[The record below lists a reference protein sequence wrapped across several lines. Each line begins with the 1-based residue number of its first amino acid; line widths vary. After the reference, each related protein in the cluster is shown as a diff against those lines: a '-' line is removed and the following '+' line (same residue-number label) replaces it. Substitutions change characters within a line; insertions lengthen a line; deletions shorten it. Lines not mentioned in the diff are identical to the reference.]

1 MSAETDR
8 ARCEIERALIEKT
21 STAFRREVQAG
32 GRHESEGIPRRVPCV
47 IRYRQHMVSRRAK
60 GWLLLVGVTVLGAV
74 VGVLAGF
81 LLGDRIAGAVTGV
94 VLAVLGVYG
103 ARGRALVDRGAE
115 VRTALPDQVLGGR
128 PHRVRELTD
137 PVLLGAHPAA
147 RHESSQ
153 VPAYVVRDVDDRV
166 DEALRAG
173 GFVLLSGE
181 STAGKTRVAYE
192 AVRRVLPDRH
202 LVAPASRDAVRTV
215 VETVVDLR
223 RCIVWLDDVERF
235 FGAHGL
241 TVPLLDRMLAADA
254 VVLGTI
260 RVGELDRFGAR
271 YEADSDDR
279 DGWRAAREVLRR
291 AVEIPLPRRWSAPE
305 LDRASRSP
313 DRRVR
318 SALRMT
324 DTFGLA
330 ELLADGPELARDW
343 QNAWRPGGHPRG
355 ASLVAAAVD
364 CRRAGLS
371 EPVPVDLLAELAEH
385 YLDAHGGAP
394 LRPEPMD
401 DAVRWTTKPARG
413 ASSLLI
419 PTRDDRVLA
428 FDYLIDLAT
437 DPVPVPVWLG
447 VVAWCTPEQALGVGI
462 TARPLAR
469 FEATEAAFEKAAA
482 AGVPGAAAELAEGI
496 GSGGDPERA
505 IAFLTETLAD
515 LPVGDPETVR
525 LRSMLARFTQEVDE
539 KAAGQMFADLLE
551 DCHAQLGPDHPDT
564 LETRLQAAI
573 QLGKSRSRGKAT
585 RWLTELVDDY
595 TRVHGPDHHLTLG
608 VKHQLAIWT
617 GRHGD
622 REHALVLFR
631 DLLTERV
638 RIQGPDHPNVLSTRF
653 QIAVWTRN
661 SGAPERAVEM
671 FTELLPDSIRILGE
685 HHPHTV
691 STRYRLGLGARDAGR
706 RDLAAEQ
713 LEIVRAEWTKRFG
726 PESDRAKRV
735 RELIAGLPTNS

>member
-1 MSAETDR
+1 
-8 ARCEIERALIEKT
+8 
-21 STAFRREVQAG
+21 
-32 GRHESEGIPRRVPCV
+32 
-47 IRYRQHMVSRRAK
+47 MVSRRVR
-60 GWLLLVGVTVLGAV
+60 GWLLLVGVAVLGAV
-74 VGVLAGF
+74 VGVLAGV

-94 VLAVLGVYG
+94 VLAVLGVFG
-103 ARGRALVDRGAE
+103 ARGRALVDHGAE

-128 PHRVRELTD
+128 PHKVRELPD
-137 PVLLGAHPAA
+137 PVLLGVHPAA
-147 RHESSQ
+147 RDERGQ
-153 VPAYVVRDVDDRV
+153 VPAYVTRDVDDRV
-166 DEALRAG
+166 DDAVRAG
-173 GFVLLSGE
+173 GFVLLTGE

-192 AVRRVLPDRH
+192 SVRRVLPDH
-202 LVAPASRDAVRTV
+202 HFVAPASRDAVRTV
-215 VETVVDLR
+215 VETVVDTR
-223 RCIVWLDDVERF
+223 RCVVWLDDVERF

-241 TVPLLDRMLAADA
+241 TVPSLDRMLAADA

-271 YEADSDDR
+271 HEAESDDR

-305 LDRASRSP
+305 LDRASRSA

-371 EPVPVDLLAELAEH
+371 DPVPVELLAELAEH
-385 YLDAHGGAP
+385 YLDPRGGAA
-394 LRPEPMD
+394 LRPEPVD
-401 DAVRWTTKPARG
+401 DAVRWATKPARG

-419 PTRDDRVLA
+419 PASEERVLA

-447 VVAWCTPEQALGVGI
+447 IVGWCTPEQALGVGL
-462 TARPLAR
+462 TARRVSR
-469 FEATEAAFEKAAA
+469 FEAAEAAFEKAAA
-482 AGVPGAAAELAEGI
+482 EDLPGAKAAQAELI
-496 GSGGDPERA
+496 GSGGEPERA
-505 IAFLTETLAD
+505 IAYLTEALAGASVD
-515 LPVGDPETVR
+515 DAETVR
-525 LRSMLARFTQEVDE
+525 LRGMLARFTQEIDE
-539 KAAGQMFADLLE
+539 QAATRMFAELLE
-551 DCHAQLGPDHPDT
+551 HCHARLGPDHPDT
-564 LETRLQAAI
+564 LEARLQAAI
-573 QLGKSRSRGKAT
+573 QLGESRSRGKAT
-585 RWLTELVDDY
+585 QRLTELVDDY
-595 TRVHGPDHHLTLG
+595 TRVYGPDDHETLR
-608 VKHQLAIWT
+608 VRHQLAIWT
-617 GRHGD
+617 GRHGE
-622 REHALVLFR
+622 RERALELFT
-631 DLLTERV
+631 DLLAERV
-638 RIQGPDHPNVLSTRF
+638 RVQGEDHPNVLSTRF

-661 SGAPERAVEM
+661 AGDPRRAVEL

-706 RDLAAEQ
+706 LDLAAEQ
-713 LEIVRAEWTKRFG
+713 LGIVRTEWTNRFG
-726 PESDRAKRV
+726 PDNDRVKRI
-735 RELIAGLPTNS
+735 RELIAGLATNG